1 MLRGT
6 TYEFLTCHA
15 IVCCPNSRAKG
26 IFHTF
31 ELVDHDVQGPVSL
44 EATRL
49 AARWAAFL
57 RLHAE
62 KMYSAEL
69 HGDVLAAAR
78 LGEQAKAGGLTD
90 GMTVREV
97 YRREWAGQ
105 TSADLVRDGLK
116 VLERHGW
123 AAVRVI
129 QTHGGPSEVIRL
141 HPDLRR
147 AA

>member
-1 MLRGT
+1 
-6 TYEFLTCHA
+6 
-15 IVCCPNSRAKG
+15 
-26 IFHTF
+26 
-31 ELVDHDVQGPVSL
+31 
-44 EATRL
+44 
-49 AARWAAFL
+49 
-57 RLHAE
+57 
-62 KMYSAEL
+62 MYSAEL

-129 QTHGGPSEVIRL
+129 QTPGGPSEMIRL